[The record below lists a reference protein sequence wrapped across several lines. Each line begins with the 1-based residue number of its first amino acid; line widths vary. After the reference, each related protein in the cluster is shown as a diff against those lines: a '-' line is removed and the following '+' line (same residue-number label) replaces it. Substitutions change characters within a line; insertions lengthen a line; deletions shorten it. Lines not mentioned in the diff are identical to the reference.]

1 MHAPVHHRR
10 LALIDMGT
18 NTFHLLIVEDRP
30 GQPPHVLVRTKVG
43 VRLGEGGIS
52 KGEIAPLPYARA
64 LQTVRGFKEEIE
76 LHAVTE
82 VRATATSAMRVSR
95 NGPDLV
101 RDILETTGIQVE
113 VIPGNREAELIAKG
127 IRQAVPLGQAKHLLM
142 DIGGGSVEFIIANED
157 TIFWKHS
164 FEIGAQR
171 LLDKFFP
178 DPSGVFPRAQVQAE
192 LEYLADKLAPL
203 TTAVAEHGPL
213 TSLVGSSGSFD
224 TLADLSVGQVRREAD
239 LPPSTVLPVADFEQQ
254 FAQLLTLDHAGRVAL
269 PGMFP
274 MRADMLVVAS
284 IIVKYVLATY
294 GLTQITTSAFALKEG
309 LLAELLGR
317 G

>member
-30 GQPPHVLVRTKVG
+30 GQPPHPLVRTKVG

-52 KGEIAPLPYARA
+52 HGEIMPAPYARA
-64 LQTVRGFKEEIE
+64 LQTLRGFKEEIE

-101 RDILETTGIQVE
+101 RDILDQTGIQVE
-113 VIPGNREAELIAKG
+113 VIAGEREAELIAKG
-127 IRQAVPLGQAKHLLM
+127 IRQAVALGPNKHLLM
-142 DIGGGSVEFIIANED
+142 DIGGGSVEFIIANQD
-157 TIFWKHS
+157 TIFWKQS

-171 LLDKFFP
+171 LLDQFFP
-178 DPSGVFPRAQVQAE
+178 EPEGVFPTPMLRAE
-192 LEYLADKLAPL
+192 LEYLAEKLAPL
-203 TTAVAEHGPL
+203 TAAVAEFGPL
-213 TSLVGSSGSFD
+213 AGLVGSSGSFD
-224 TLADLSVGQVRREAD
+224 TFADLTVGQVRREAD
-239 LPPSTVLPVADFEQQ
+239 LPPSTSLSVAEFEQHL
-254 FAQLLTLDHAGRVAL
+254 AQLLTLDHAGRVAL

-284 IIVKYVLATY
+284 VIVKYVLTTY
-294 GLTQITTSAFALKEG
+294 QLTNIRTSAFALKEG
-309 LLAELLGR
+309 LLAELLSK
-317 G
+317 

>member
-1 MHAPVHHRR
+1 MHRR

-64 LQTVRGFKEEIE
+64 LQTMRGFKEEIE
-76 LHAVTE
+76 LHQATE

-113 VIPGNREAELIAKG
+113 IIAGDREAELITKG
-127 IRQAVPLGQAKHLLM
+127 IRQAVALGAEKHLLV
-142 DIGGGSVEFIIANED
+142 DIGGGSVECIIADAD

-171 LLDKFFP
+171 LLDQFFP
-178 DPSGVFPRAQVQAE
+178 EPAGVFPATSLQGE
-192 LEYLADKLAPL
+192 LEFLAGKLAPL
-203 TTAVAEHGPL
+203 TAAVAEFGPL
-213 TSLVGSSGSFD
+213 AGLVGSSGSFD
-224 TLADLSVGQVRREAD
+224 TLADLSLGQVRREAD
-239 LPPSTVLPVADFEQQ
+239 LPPSTPLPVAAFEQH

-284 IIVKYVLATY
+284 IIIKYMLTTY
-294 GLTQITTSAFALKEG
+294 NLTTITTSAFALKEG

-317 G
+317 S

>member
-30 GQPPHVLVRTKVG
+30 GQPPHILVRTKVG

-52 KGEIAPLPYARA
+52 QGEIAAAPYARA

-76 LHAVTE
+76 LHQVTE

-101 RDILETTGIQVE
+101 RDILATTGIQVE
-113 VIPGNREAELIAKG
+113 VIAGNREAELIAKG

-171 LLDKFFP
+171 LLDKFFAE
-178 DPSGVFPRAQVQAE
+178 PSGVFPREQMAAE
-192 LEYLADKLAPL
+192 LEYLADILVPLTKAVAAHAPL
-203 TTAVAEHGPL
+203 AGM
-213 TSLVGSSGSFD
+213 VGSSGSFD

-239 LPPSTVLPVADFEQQ
+239 LPPSTALPVAEFEQH
-254 FAQLLTLDHAGRVAL
+254 FAQLLLLDHDGRVAL

-284 IIVKYVLATY
+284 VIIKYVLTTY
-294 GLTQITTSAFALKEG
+294 ELTQITTSAFALKEG
-309 LLAELLGR
+309 LLAELLAQ
-317 G
+317 

>member
-30 GQPPHVLVRTKVG
+30 GQPPHPLVRTKVG

-52 KGEIAPLPYARA
+52 RGEIAPAPYARA
-64 LQTVRGFKEEIE
+64 LQTLRGFKEEIE
-76 LHAVTE
+76 LHQATE

-113 VIPGNREAELIAKG
+113 TIAGEREAELIAKG
-127 IRQAVPLGQAKHLLM
+127 IRQAVPLGAARHLLM
-142 DIGGGSVEFIIANED
+142 DIGGGSVEFIIANAD
-157 TIFWKHS
+157 TIFWKQS

-171 LLDKFFP
+171 LLDKFFAE
-178 DPSGVFPRAQVQAE
+178 PSGVFSRESLEAE
-192 LEYLADKLAPL
+192 LEYLASTLAPL
-203 TTAVAEHGPL
+203 TAAVAEFGPL
-213 TSLVGSSGSFD
+213 AGLVGSSGSFD
-224 TLADLSVGQVRREAD
+224 TLADLSLGQVRREAD
-239 LPPSTVLPVADFEQQ
+239 LLPSTNLTMSEFQQQ
-254 FAQLLTLDHAGRVAL
+254 FARLLTLTHDERVAL

-284 IIVKYVLATY
+284 VIIEYVLKTY
-294 GLTQITTSAFALKEG
+294 GLTRITTSAYALKEG

-317 G
+317 

>member
-1 MHAPVHHRR
+1 MHTPTPHRR

-18 NTFHLLIVEDRP
+18 NTFHLLIVEARP
-30 GQPPHVLVRTKVG
+30 GEPPHALLRTKVG

-52 KGEIAPLPYARA
+52 RGEIAPAPYDRA
-64 LQTVRGFKEEIE
+64 LQTMRGFREELE
-76 LHAVTE
+76 LHQVTE
-82 VRATATSAMRVSR
+82 VRATATSAMRVAR

-101 RDILETTGIQVE
+101 RDILELTGIQVE
-113 VIPGNREAELIAKG
+113 VIGGEREAELIAKG
-127 IRQAVPLGQAKHLLM
+127 IRQAVPLGQARHLLM

-171 LLDKFFP
+171 LLDQFFP
-178 DPSGVFPRAQVQAE
+178 DPSGVFPRAQMQAE
-192 LEYLADKLAPL
+192 LEFLADKLAPL
-203 TTAVAEHGPL
+203 TAAVAEFGPL
-213 TSLVGSSGSFD
+213 AGLVGSSGSFD

-239 LPPSTVLPVADFEQQ
+239 LPPRTELAVADFERF
-254 FAQLLTLDHAGRVAL
+254 FAQLLTLDHDGRVAL

-284 IIVKYVLATY
+284 VIIKYVLTTY

-309 LLAELLGR
+309 LLTELLG
-317 G
+317 

>member
-1 MHAPVHHRR
+1 MHAPVLHRR

-30 GQPPHVLVRTKVG
+30 GQPPHELMRTKVG

-52 KGEIAPLPYARA
+52 KGEIAPAPYARA
-64 LQTVRGFKEEIE
+64 LQTLHGFKEEME
-76 LHAVTE
+76 LHQVTE

-101 RDILETTGIQVE
+101 RDILEQTGIQVE
-113 VIPGNREAELIAKG
+113 VIQGEREAELIAKG
-127 IRQAVPLGQAKHLLM
+127 IRQAVPLGPDKHLLM
-142 DIGGGSVEFIIANED
+142 DIGGGSVEFIIANEA
-157 TIFWKHS
+157 TIYWKRS

-178 DPSGVFPRAQVQAE
+178 DPAGVLSKAALEAE
-192 LEYLADKLAPL
+192 LAYLADALVPL
-203 TTAVAEHGPL
+203 TDAVAEYGPL
-213 TSLVGSSGSFD
+213 AGLVGSSGSFD
-224 TLADLSVGQVRREAD
+224 TIGDLTVGSVRRETE
-239 LPPSTVLPVADFEQQ
+239 LPPATPIALDEFRQH
-254 FAQLLTLDHAGRVAL
+254 FAQLLSLTHDERVAL

-284 IIVKYVLATY
+284 VVIYFVLKSY
-294 GLTQITTSAFALKEG
+294 SITRITASAYALKEG
-309 LLAELLGR
+309 LLTELLGK
-317 G
+317 

>member
-30 GQPPHVLVRTKVG
+30 GQPPHPLVRTKVG

-76 LHAVTE
+76 LHQVTE

-101 RDILETTGIQVE
+101 RDIFETTGIQVE
-113 VIPGNREAELIAKG
+113 VIAGEREAELIAKG
-127 IRQAVPLGQAKHLLM
+127 IRQAVPLGQARHLLM

-157 TIFWKHS
+157 HIFWKQS

-178 DPSGVFPRAQVQAE
+178 EPNGVLPREQLQAE
-192 LEYLADKLAPL
+192 LEYLADTLAPL
-203 TTAVAEHGPL
+203 TAAVAAHGPL
-213 TSLVGSSGSFD
+213 AGLVGSSGSFD

-239 LPPSTVLPVADFEQQ
+239 LPPSTSLSVADFEHH
-254 FAQLLTLDHAGRVAL
+254 FAQLLTRDHEERVAL

-284 IIVKYVLATY
+284 IIVKYVLTTY

-309 LLAELLGR
+309 LLAELLGK
-317 G
+317 

>member
-1 MHAPVHHRR
+1 MHAPVLHRR

-30 GQPPHVLVRTKVG
+30 GQPPHPLVRTKVG

-52 KGEIAPLPYARA
+52 HGEIMPAPYARA
-64 LQTVRGFKEEIE
+64 LQTLRGFKEEIE

-101 RDILETTGIQVE
+101 RDILEQTGIQVE
-113 VIPGNREAELIAKG
+113 VISGEREAELIAKG
-127 IRQAVPLGQAKHLLM
+127 IRQAVALGPEKHLLM
-142 DIGGGSVEFIIANED
+142 DIGGGSVEFIIADEA

-171 LLDKFFP
+171 LLDKFFT
-178 DPSGVFPRAQVQAE
+178 DPSVVFPRESLRAQIAFLAE
-192 LEYLADKLAPL
+192 QLAPL
-203 TTAVAEHGPL
+203 TAAVVQHGPL
-213 TSLVGSSGSFD
+213 TRLVGSSGSFD

-239 LPPSTVLPVADFEQQ
+239 LPSSTELTIKDFERH
-254 FAQLLTLDHAGRVAL
+254 FAQLLTLTHDERVAL

-284 IIVKYVLATY
+284 VIVEYVLKTY
-294 GLTQITTSAFALKEG
+294 GLTSITTSAFALKEG
-309 LLAELLGR
+309 LLAELLSQ
-317 G
+317 

>member
-1 MHAPVHHRR
+1 
-10 LALIDMGT
+10 MGT

-52 KGEIAPLPYARA
+52 QGEIAPAPYARA

-76 LHAVTE
+76 LHQATE

-127 IRQAVPLGQAKHLLM
+127 IRQAVPLGQTKHLLM
-142 DIGGGSVEFIIANED
+142 DIGGGSVEFIIADEY

-171 LLDKFFP
+171 LLDRFFA
-178 DPSGVFPRAQVQAE
+178 DPSGVFPREQVRAE

-203 TTAVAEHGPL
+203 TAAVAAHGPL
-213 TSLVGSSGSFD
+213 TNLVGSSGSFD

-239 LPPSTVLPVADFEQQ
+239 LPPRTELAVADFEHH

-284 IIVKYVLATY
+284 IIIKYVLTTY

-309 LLAELLGR
+309 LLAELLAR
-317 G
+317 

>member
-30 GQPPHVLVRTKVG
+30 GQPPHKLVRTKVG

-52 KGEIAPLPYARA
+52 KGEIAPAPYARA

-76 LHAVTE
+76 LHQVTE

-101 RDILETTGIQVE
+101 RDILDQTGIQVE
-113 VIPGNREAELIAKG
+113 VIGGEREAELIAKG

-157 TIFWKHS
+157 TIFWKQS

-171 LLDKFFP
+171 LLDKFFE
-178 DPSGVFPRAQVQAE
+178 DPSGILPREQVAAE
-192 LEYLADKLAPL
+192 LEYVADKLAPL
-203 TTAVAEHGPL
+203 TAAVAAHGPL
-213 TSLVGSSGSFD
+213 AGLVGSSGSFD

-239 LPPSTVLPVADFEQQ
+239 LPPRTTLSVADFEHH
-254 FAQLLTLDHAGRVAL
+254 FGQLLTLNHDERVAL

-284 IIVKYVLATY
+284 IIIKYVLTTY
-294 GLTQITTSAFALKEG
+294 GLTNITASAFALKEG
-309 LLAELLGR
+309 LLAELLGQ
-317 G
+317 

>member
-1 MHAPVHHRR
+1 MHAPVLHRR

-30 GQPPHVLVRTKVG
+30 GQPPHVLLRTKVG

-52 KGEIAPLPYARA
+52 KGEIAPASYERA
-64 LQTVRGFKEEIE
+64 LQTLRGFKEEIE
-76 LHAVTE
+76 LHQATE

-113 VIPGNREAELIAKG
+113 VIGGEREAELIAKG
-127 IRQAVPLGQAKHLLM
+127 IRQAVPLGQARHLLM

-164 FEIGAQR
+164 FEIGGQR
-171 LLDKFFP
+171 LLDQFFP
-178 DPSGVFPRAQVQAE
+178 DPSGVFPRAQMQAE
-192 LEYLADKLAPL
+192 LEFLADKLAPL
-203 TTAVAEHGPL
+203 TAAVAEFGPL
-213 TSLVGSSGSFD
+213 AGLVGSSGSFD
-224 TLADLSVGQVRREAD
+224 TLADLSVGQIRREAD
-239 LPPSTVLPVADFEQQ
+239 LPPSTELDVADLERL
-254 FAQLLTLDHAGRVAL
+254 FAQLLTLDHEGRVAL

-284 IIVKYVLATY
+284 IIIKYVLTTY
-294 GLTQITTSAFALKEG
+294 GLTQIITSAFALKEG
-309 LLAELLGR
+309 LLTELLGQ
-317 G
+317 

>member
-30 GQPPHVLVRTKVG
+30 GQPPHKLVRTKVG

-52 KGEIAPLPYARA
+52 QGEIAPAPYARA
-64 LQTVRGFKEEIE
+64 LQTLRGFKEEIE
-76 LHAVTE
+76 LHQVTE

-95 NGPDLV
+95 NGPALV
-101 RDILETTGIQVE
+101 RDILDQTGIQVE
-113 VIPGNREAELIAKG
+113 VIGGEREAELIAKG
-127 IRQAVPLGQAKHLLM
+127 IRQAVSLGPAKHLLM
-142 DIGGGSVEFIIANED
+142 DIGGGSVEFIIANEA
-157 TIFWKHS
+157 TIFWKQS

-171 LLDKFFP
+171 LLDKFFT
-178 DPSGVFPRAQVQAE
+178 DPSGVFPREQVQAE
-192 LEYLADKLAPL
+192 LEYLAATLAPL
-203 TTAVAEHGPL
+203 TAAVAAHGPL
-213 TSLVGSSGSFD
+213 AGLVGSSGSFD

-239 LPPSTVLPVADFEQQ
+239 LPPRTDLAVADFEQH
-254 FAQLLTLDHAGRVAL
+254 FAQLLTLNHDERVAL

-284 IIVKYVLATY
+284 IIVKYVLTTY

-309 LLAELLGR
+309 LLAELLGQ
-317 G
+317 